1 MVLPPPPQKTKNK
14 TQKLIT
20 IQTLP
25 LQINNKKQNQKKKTQ
40 TDDQTG
46 LQFKIVF
53 ADRLQNLPGSI
64 CSVAETVFPYKAL
77 QRDFN

>member
-40 TDDQTG
+40 TDDLTG

>member
-1 MVLPPPPQKTKNK
+1 MVLPPPQQK
-14 TQKLIT
+14 
-20 IQTLP
+20 
-25 LQINNKKQNQKKKTQ
+25 NKKQNTKTNNHSNPTPPNKQQKTKPEKKNQ

>member
-1 MVLPPPPQKTKNK
+1 MVLPPPPQNTKNK

-20 IQTLP
+20 IPTLP
-25 LQINNKKQNQKKKTQ
+25 LQINNKKQNQKKNQ

>member
-20 IQTLP
+20 IPTLP
-25 LQINNKKQNQKKKTQ
+25 LQINNKKQNQKKKNQ

>member
-1 MVLPPPPQKTKNK
+1 MVLPPPPQKTK
-14 TQKLIT
+14 
-20 IQTLP
+20 
-25 LQINNKKQNQKKKTQ
+25 KQNTKTNNHSNPTPPNTSKQQKTKPEKKNQ

-64 CSVAETVFPYKAL
+64 CSVAVFPYKAL